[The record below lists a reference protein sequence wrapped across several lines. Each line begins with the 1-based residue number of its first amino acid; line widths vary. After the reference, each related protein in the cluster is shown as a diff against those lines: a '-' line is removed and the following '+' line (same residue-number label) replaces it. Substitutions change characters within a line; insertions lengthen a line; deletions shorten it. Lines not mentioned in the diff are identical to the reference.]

1 MAQELAFIQLEIKN
15 DKLLDLSNNEFPTNV
30 YAWNN
35 GNLNLENNTSTY
47 FGFVESGSI
56 DLFVGEKLFT
66 IYEKMYFSINQAFKL
81 FSNNESKGFIVER
94 ANYKGFFTMG
104 GEIEAEGR
112 YKYIDGCSD
121 SLLIA
126 PVLKGDPC
134 LNLLHFPP
142 NTTQTPHT
150 HPSVRIGMIVSG
162 SGQCILENE
171 IIQLEVGK
179 IFFINSNLLHS
190 FNTQENNMNIVV
202 YHPDSDF
209 GPTDNNHPMI
219 NKTIING
226 VSASSLV
233 NSK

>member
-1 MAQELAFIQLEIKN
+1 MVQDLDFIQLEIKN
-15 DKLLDLSNNEFPTNV
+15 GKILDLSKNEFPTNV
-30 YAWNN
+30 YAWDSS
-35 GNLNLENNTSTY
+35 NLELENNNSTY

-66 IYEKMYFSINQAFKL
+66 IYEKMYFSINQNFKL
-81 FSNNESKGFIVER
+81 FNNNVSKGFIVER
-94 ANYKGFFTMG
+94 INYKGFFSIG
-104 GEIEAEGR
+104 GEIEEKGR

-121 SLLIA
+121 SLLIS
-126 PVLKGDPC
+126 PVLKGEPC

-142 NTTQTPHT
+142 NTIQTPHT
-150 HPSVRIGMIVSG
+150 HPSVRIGIIISG
-162 SGQCILENE
+162 SGQCILENQV
-171 IIQLEVGK
+171 IPLEKGK

-209 GPTDNNHPMI
+209 GPTDTNHPMI

-226 VSASSLV
+226 ISASNLV
-233 NSK
+233 NV